1 MNSAR
6 LYKWIVRSSLNF
18 SGLDRVLFDSYLG
31 MGCILMLHRVVQE
44 ENGRSQIIQNKVL
57 EITAKN
63 LEWLITF
70 FLAMDYEIISL
81 DEVVERLKS
90 GRRSR
95 RKFVSFTFDDGYADN
110 FHVAYPIFR
119 TYNVPLAIYVATSFP
134 EGKAPL
140 WWYPLER
147 LLEDR
152 DEIAF
157 THLDR
162 PYRFPTRTALEKQEA
177 FKGIRR
183 LILGSDPAL
192 YQGFL
197 ASLFGEFGID
207 IFAEGPK
214 LMLKWEEIAALSR
227 DSLVTIG
234 AHTVNHYALNRLSE
248 GEAQFEIEESRRIL
262 EAHTGRRVEHF
273 SYPYGTHLEVGRREF
288 DLVRKTGFKT
298 ATTCRL
304 AHIFP
309 EHIHYLE
316 CLPRIEICGAAQ
328 VFNHL
333 PYMDGFSVA
342 RLNRWRKVI
351 TE

>member
-1 MNSAR
+1 MSSAY

-18 SGLDRVLFDSYLG
+18 SRLDKVLFDSYLG
-31 MGCILMLHRVVQE
+31 MGCILMLHRVVEE
-44 ENGRSQIIQNKVL
+44 ENGRSKIIQNKVL

-81 DEVVERLKS
+81 DEVVERLKG

-119 TYNVPLAIYVATSFP
+119 TYNAPFTIYVATSFP
-134 EGKAPL
+134 EGRAPL
-140 WWYPLER
+140 WWYPLET
-147 LLEDR
+147 LLCER
-152 DEIAF
+152 EEVAF
-157 THLDR
+157 THEGNSH
-162 PYRFPTRTALEKQEA
+162 RFPTRTVLEKQEA
-177 FKGIRR
+177 FKAIRR
-183 LILGSDPAL
+183 LVLSCDPAL
-192 YQGFL
+192 YVGFL
-197 ASLFGEFGID
+197 TSLFGECGID
-207 IFAEGPK
+207 LFSEGPK
-214 LMLKWEEIAALSR
+214 LMLKWEEIKALSE
-227 DSLVTIG
+227 DGLVTIG

-248 GEAQFEIEESRRIL
+248 EEAQFEIEESRKIL
-262 EAHTGRRVEHF
+262 EAHTGRKVEHF
-273 SYPYGTHLEVGRREF
+273 SYPYGTYLEVGRREF
-288 DLVRKTGFKT
+288 ELVRKTGFKT

-309 EHIHYLE
+309 EHLRHLE

-333 PYMDGFSVA
+333 PYMDGLSVA

-351 TE
+351 TD

>member
-1 MNSAR
+1 MSSTR
-6 LYKWIVRSSLNF
+6 FYKWIVRSSLSF

-31 MGCILMLHRVVQE
+31 MGCILMLHRVVE
-44 ENGRSQIIQNKVL
+44 EERGRSQIVQNKVL

-81 DEVVERLKS
+81 DGVVERLKN
-90 GRRSR
+90 GRKSR
-95 RKFVSFTFDDGYADN
+95 RKFVAFTFDDGYADN

-140 WWYPLER
+140 WWYPLEK
-147 LLEDR
+147 LLCARE
-152 DEIAF
+152 EIAF
-157 THLDR
+157 THMDH
-162 PYRFPTRTALEKQEA
+162 PYRFATRTAPEKQEA
-177 FKGIRR
+177 FKTIRR
-183 LILGSDPAL
+183 LILGCDPAA
-192 YQGFL
+192 YRRFL
-197 ASLFGEFGID
+197 ASLFEKFEIDVFG
-207 IFAEGPK
+207 EGPK
-214 LMLKWEEIAALSR
+214 LMLKWDEIEELSR
-227 DSLVTIG
+227 DGLVTIG

-248 GEAQFEIEESRRIL
+248 DEAQFEIDESRRVL
-262 EAHTGRRVEHF
+262 EEHIGRKVEHF

-309 EHIHYLE
+309 EHLRHLE